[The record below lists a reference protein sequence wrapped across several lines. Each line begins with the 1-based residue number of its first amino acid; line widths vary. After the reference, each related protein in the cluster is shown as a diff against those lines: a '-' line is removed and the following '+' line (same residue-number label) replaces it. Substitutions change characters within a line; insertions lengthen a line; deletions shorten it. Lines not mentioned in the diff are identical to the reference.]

1 MSSNVIPTLR
11 YKDANAAIEFLTKA
25 FGFEEHQ
32 VVRGKNNVVQ
42 HAELVYRDGMVMLGS
57 AQETAYGDF
66 LTTVHK
72 AGKPTS
78 GLYVVVDDVTAHAAQ
93 AEAAGASIVM
103 PLTSQDYGGTDYTCV
118 DPEGYVW
125 SFGDYDP
132 WKTP

>member
-32 VVRGKNNVVQ
+32 VVRGENDVVQ

-57 AQETAYGDF
+57 VQKTEYGDF
-66 LTTVHK
+66 LTTVDK
-72 AGKPTS
+72 AGKPTF
-78 GLYVVVDDVTAHAAQ
+78 GLYVIVDDVKAHATH
-93 AEAAGASIVM
+93 AEAAGAKILM
-103 PLTSQDYGGTDYTCV
+103 PVTAQDYGGIDYTCA
-118 DPEGYVW
+118 DPEGNVW

-132 WKTP
+132 WKA